1 MISWRRTSS
10 ILIILLC
17 AVATG
22 WAETR
27 YVSDQLVVSLR
38 EQPNNSSEP
47 ITYLRTDTAVDVLEE
62 VGEYIKARTK
72 QGEVGYIQKRYLTD
86 ATPKPAIINT
96 LQRERDQLAAQIE
109 EIQQQA
115 ASVTSESSQSQQELA
130 AQLIELKATTA
141 ALEEQ
146 LVQSQAKLN
155 QTRQDFQALQ
165 NNVKEVVA
173 ITAERDQLREA
184 NQDLSAK
191 NIALDKEIGSLTRT
205 VVIKWFLSGAGV
217 LLLGWIIGK
226 SSGSRRRK
234 MF

>member
-1 MISWRRTSS
+1 MISWRLTSS

-17 AVATG
+17 ALSTS

-47 ITYLRTDTAVDVLEE
+47 ITYLKTDMAVDVLEE

-72 QGEVGYIQKRYLTD
+72 EGEVGYIQERYLTA
-86 ATPKPAIINT
+86 ATPKPVIINQ
-96 LQRERDQLAAQIE
+96 LQKERDQLAAQIK

-115 ASVTSESSQSQQELA
+115 ASITSQSSQSQEELS
-130 AQLIELKATTA
+130 AQLTDLKAKTA
-141 ALEEQ
+141 ELEEQ
-146 LVQSQAKLN
+146 LLQSQTELT
-155 QTRQDFQALQ
+155 QTRQDFRTLQ
-165 NNVKEVVA
+165 NNAKEVIA
-173 ITAERDQLREA
+173 ITAERDQLRKI
-184 NQDLSAK
+184 NQDLSAQ
-191 NIALDKEIGSLTRT
+191 NAALEKEVGSLTRT
-205 VVIKWFLSGAGV
+205 VVIKWFLAGAGV

-226 SSGSRRRK
+226 SSGSRRRN